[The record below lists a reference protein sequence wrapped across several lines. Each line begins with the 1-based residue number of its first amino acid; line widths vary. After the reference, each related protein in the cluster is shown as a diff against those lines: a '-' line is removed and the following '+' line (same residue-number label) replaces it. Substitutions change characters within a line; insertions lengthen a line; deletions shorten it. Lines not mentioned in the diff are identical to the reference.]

1 MPRIY
6 LLALFAPLI
15 LFARAEAGTLTLQ
28 ECLKKAA
35 TANHELRVS
44 AFDEKIAE
52 GNVGVARSGY
62 LPHLNFQ
69 GGYTVQQDPQ
79 SVIIQERA
87 VKTQQPEYGFFSVT
101 AEQVL
106 YDFGRTSSRYKRAE
120 ALRDATSFSHT
131 AREKDVFLQVVTAYY
146 GILESRKLMQAAEEE
161 ISQMSDHL
169 RVAKNL
175 YEQGVVTRNDLL
187 QAEVQLAN
195 SKQRG
200 LMQANRLENGWLY
213 INYLTGQTASF
224 RADLEETVPDG
235 TAPDSVVQEFPLS
248 NRAEIMALRKGIEA
262 DDMAVKESR
271 SFYFPEIFTRLGV
284 DYVQNNKVEEQ
295 AILYA
300 TVGLKINLFDG
311 LATTSRYRQAIQ
323 SRMQNEEQ
331 LRMLESQIHLE
342 YETACNDARIAAERI
357 RTAEKAV
364 LQGEENL
371 RINKDRYQEH
381 VGTATDVIDAQ
392 TLLTKTQTEFY
403 RAVFDHQVAIAR
415 IKKAKGEL

>member
-1 MPRIY
+1 MSRLH
-6 LLALFAPLI
+6 LLVLFAPLI
-15 LFARAEAGTLTLQ
+15 LLARAEAETLTLQ

-35 TANHELRVS
+35 AANHELKVT

-52 GNVGVARSGY
+52 GNIGVAKSGF

-79 SVIIQERA
+79 AMLVQGTKME
-87 VKTQQPEYGFFSVT
+87 TQQAEYGFFSVT
-101 AEQVL
+101 ADQIL
-106 YDFGRTSSRYKRAE
+106 YDFGRTSSRFKQAQ
-120 ALRDATSFSHT
+120 ALRDATSFNHT
-131 AREKDVFLQVVTAYY
+131 ARTKDIFLQVITAYY
-146 GILESRKLMQAAEEE
+146 GILEYRKLVQAAQDE
-161 ISQMSDHL
+161 IVQMADHL
-169 RVAKNL
+169 RIAKNL
-175 YEQGVVTRNDLL
+175 YDQGVVTRNDLL

-200 LMQANRLENGWLY
+200 LMEANRLENGWLY
-213 INYLTGQTASF
+213 LNYLLGQQSSY
-224 RADLEETVPDG
+224 RADLEESVTSGTVTTIED
-235 TAPDSVVQEFPLS
+235 FPLT
-248 NRAEIMALRKGIEA
+248 NRAEVMALRKGIEA
-262 DDMAVKESR
+262 DEHAVKESR
-271 SFYFPEIFTRLGV
+271 SFYFPELFARLGV
-284 DYVQNNKVEEQ
+284 EYVQNKKVEEQ

-323 SRMQNEEQ
+323 SRMQNDEK
-331 LRMLESQIHLE
+331 LHMLESQIRLE
-342 YETACNDARIAAERI
+342 YETACNDAQTAEERI
-357 RTAEKAV
+357 RAAEKAV
-364 LQGEENL
+364 TQGEENL

-392 TLLTKTQTEFY
+392 TLLTKTRAEYY